1 MFKILL
7 IDRNATF
14 GATFAGLLERSGYRV
29 EVVATLAEGVK
40 HTRLDPPDLI
50 LLGIDND
57 DPTPFAA
64 AGRQLADF
72 KVIALLS
79 RQKRPSE
86 DLKELLHSLRGCPL
100 FYKPFRTEEVLAAIY
115 SELVPQQP

>member
-1 MFKILL
+1 MYKILL

-29 EVVATLAEGVK
+29 DVIETMSEGLNRSRVA
-40 HTRLDPPDLI
+40 RPDLV

-57 DPTPFAA
+57 DPAPFAE
-64 AGRQLADF
+64 AGQELSEF
-72 KVIALLS
+72 KRIALFS
-79 RQKRPSE
+79 RQKRTSD

>member
-1 MFKILL
+1 MYKILL

-29 EVVATLAEGVK
+29 EVVGTMPEGIDR
-40 HTRLDPPDLI
+40 TRVARPDLV

-57 DPTPFAA
+57 DPAPFAEA
-64 AGRQLADF
+64 AQKLGEF
-72 KVIALLS
+72 KRIALFS
-79 RQKRPSE
+79 RQKRASD

>member
-1 MFKILL
+1 MYKILL

-29 EVVATLAEGVK
+29 EVVETLPEGIDRARVG
-40 HTRLDPPDLI
+40 RPNLV

-57 DPTPFAA
+57 DPAPFAEA
-64 AGRQLADF
+64 AQKLGEF
-72 KVIALLS
+72 KRIALFS
-79 RQKRPSE
+79 RHKRASD
-86 DLKELLHSLRGCPL
+86 DLKELLNSLRGCPL

-115 SELVPQQP
+115 SELVPQ